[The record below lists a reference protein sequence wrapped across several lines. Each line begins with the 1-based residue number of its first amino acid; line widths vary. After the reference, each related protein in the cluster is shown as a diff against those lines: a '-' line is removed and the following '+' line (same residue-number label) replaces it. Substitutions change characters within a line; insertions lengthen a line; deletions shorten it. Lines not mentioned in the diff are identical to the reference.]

1 MVNGGQAPIACAP
14 GEMEVVLDDVAPVEL
29 LLEELVLLLDMDVA
43 AEPMAIEEEME
54 GLLVVMKLPKMV
66 WKARAKSGPMLE
78 APWTGPKYAE
88 TSEPWRAGGTENW
101 YFCQES

>member
-1 MVNGGQAPIACAP
+1 MVNGGHAPIACAP

-29 LLEELVLLLDMDVA
+29 VLLLDMDVA
-43 AEPMAIEEEME
+43 AEPMAMEEEME

-78 APWTGPKYAE
+78 APWTGPK
-88 TSEPWRAGGTENW
+88 
-101 YFCQES
+101 